1 MSHCGLRWVFGW
13 LVVGLAIGSWPAGG
27 VDRSVPAADAPRVL
41 VVLSSEGRDQGRERP
56 GFEMDELSQA
66 WLILADNGIAM
77 DIASPAGGRPE
88 ADRFDPEAPYNARFL
103 ADSGAQAALA
113 DTRRLADVRA
123 EDYAALYVVGGKGP
137 MFDLPDN
144 PELQALIAGV
154 YERGGVVAAVCH
166 GPVALANVRLSDG
179 SLLVAGREL
188 TGFSNAEETVFGKRW
203 ASRFPFLLEDGLRE
217 RGARWRAAPVMLP
230 NVVVD
235 GRLVTGQNPYSTAG
249 LAEAIVRALG
259 REPVAR
265 EPWRDERSMR
275 LVQRLLAGDVS
286 GAQAEL
292 AAHTDAHQ
300 PELIGMLGWAQLQAS
315 TEDDGGAVRQALAI
329 MQLARPYMTEPQLQ
343 LAIAEAHRRLG
354 EVALARSVVEA
365 VLAQHP
371 DMPEAAQLLTRL
383 TL

>member
-1 MSHCGLRWVFGW
+1 MRGW
-13 LVVGLAIGSWPAGG
+13 LFRGFLGGFLALAGATGSSGSPAAT
-27 VDRSVPAADAPRVL
+27 AADAPRVL

-66 WLILADNGIAM
+66 WLILADNGLVL

-88 ADRFDPEAPYNARFL
+88 ADRFDADAPYNARFL
-103 ADSGAQAALA
+103 ADAKAQAALA

-123 EDYAALYVVGGKGP
+123 EDYAAVYVVGGKGP

-144 PELQALIAGV
+144 VELQRVIAGV

-179 SLLVAGREL
+179 SLLVAGREV

-203 ASRFPFLLEDGLRE
+203 ASRFPILLEDGLRA
-217 RGARWRAAPVMLP
+217 RGARWQSAPVMLP

-235 GRLVTGQNPYSTAG
+235 GRLITGQNPYSTPG
-249 LAEAIVRALG
+249 LAEAIVRGLG

-265 EPWRDERSMR
+265 EPWRDERSMS
-275 LVQRLLAGDVS
+275 LVQRLLAGDVD
-286 GAQAEL
+286 GARTEL
-292 AAHTDAHQ
+292 AARTADHQ

-315 TEDDGGAVRQALAI
+315 AENDDESVRRALAI
-329 MQLARPYMTEPQLQ
+329 MQLAQPYMSEPQLQ
-343 LAIAEAHRRLG
+343 LAVAEAHRRLG
-354 EVALARSVVEA
+354 EVDQARREVEA

-371 DMPEAAQLLTRL
+371 DMTEAAQLLARL
-383 TL
+383 TP

>member
-1 MSHCGLRWVFGW
+1 MSSWFLRGL
-13 LVVGLAIGSWPAGG
+13 LAGLAALSGVAGASDQG
-27 VDRSVPAADAPRVL
+27 AAAGAAPRVL
-41 VVLSSEGRDQGRERP
+41 VVVSSEGRDQGRERP

-66 WLILADNGIAM
+66 WLILADNGVAL

-88 ADRFDPEAPYNARFL
+88 ADRFDAEAPYNARFL
-103 ADSGAQAALA
+103 ADTKAQAALA
-113 DTRRLADVRA
+113 DTRRLADVRS
-123 EDYAALYVVGGKGP
+123 EDYAAVYVVGGKGP

-144 PELQALIAGV
+144 ADLQRLIAGV

-179 SLLVAGREL
+179 SLLVAERQL

-203 ASRFPFLLEDGLRE
+203 ASQFPFLLEDGLRA
-217 RGARWRAAPVMLP
+217 RGARWRSAPVMLP

-235 GRLVTGQNPYSTAG
+235 GRLITGQNPYSTPA

-265 EPWRDERSMR
+265 EPWRDERSMS
-275 LVQRLLAGDVS
+275 LVLRLLSGDAS

-292 AAHTDAHQ
+292 AAKTAYFQ

-315 TEDDGGAVRQALAI
+315 AEDDTESVRRALVI
-329 MQLARPYMTEPQLQ
+329 MQLAQPYMHEPQLR
-343 LAIAEAHRRLG
+343 LAVAEAHRRLG
-354 EVALARSVVEA
+354 ETDQARREVEA

-371 DMPEAAQLLTRL
+371 DMPEAAQLLARL
-383 TL
+383 SP